1 MSRADRLLE
10 LSALLKARQETTVA
24 SLAHDLD
31 VSRRTVFR
39 DLSTL
44 REQGWQIEADT
55 GPGGGVRLDRDSGLM
70 AVKFSFDEIIGLWI
84 AARLSASVTSVLWGA
99 SARSAL
105 NKLLATLPQERRS
118 SLRRMLKRVVVG
130 QPASPAVRETLGPT
144 QAGLSRLVEQA
155 FAQGRCLG
163 FSYTDRRG
171 RQTRRTAEIHGL
183 FVELPAWYLLTIDR
197 GLGETRLFRFDRI
210 RQARLL
216 TARFDPEARDVYR
229 EWLSNNGY
237 ASSPKTSDSIDKTHL

>member
-1 MSRADRLLE
+1 MSPMSRADRLLE

-24 SLAHDLD
+24 SLAQALQ
-31 VSRRTVFR
+31 VSRRTLFR

-44 REQGWQIEADT
+44 REQGWRIEADT
-55 GPGGGVRLDRDSGLM
+55 GPGGGVRLDRESGLM

-84 AARLSASVTSVLWGA
+84 AARLSESVASVLWGA

-105 NKLLATLPQERRS
+105 NKLLATLPQARRS
-118 SLRRMLKRVVVG
+118 SLRRMLSRVVVG
-130 QPASPAVRETLGPT
+130 RPAAQAVRESLGPT

-155 FAQGRCLG
+155 FAQGRCLS

-171 RQTRRTAEIHGL
+171 RQTRRSAEVHGL
-183 FVELPAWYLLTIDR
+183 LVEVPVWYLLAVDR
-197 GLGETRLFRFDRI
+197 GLGKTRLFRFDRI

-216 TARFDPEARDVYR
+216 TARFDPEARDAYR
-229 EWLSNNGY
+229 EWLNQSGY
-237 ASSPKTSDSIDKTHL
+237 AAPSESP

>member
-1 MSRADRLLE
+1 MSPMSRLDRLLE
-10 LSALLKARQETTVA
+10 LSALLKTRQETTVA
-24 SLAHDLD
+24 ALAQSLG

-39 DLSTL
+39 DLATL
-44 REQGWQIEADT
+44 REQGWRIEADT
-55 GPGGGVRLDRDSGLM
+55 GPGGGVRLDAESGVM
-70 AVKFSFDEIIGLWI
+70 AVKFSFDEIIGLWL

-105 NKLLATLPQERRS
+105 NKLLATLPQERRR

-130 QPASPAVRETLGPT
+130 RPATPAVREGLGPT
-144 QAGLSRLVEQA
+144 QEGLPRLVEQA

-171 RQTRRTAEIHGL
+171 RQTRRIAEVHGL
-183 FVELPAWYLLTIDR
+183 LVELPAWYLLTIDR
-197 GLGETRLFRFDRI
+197 GLGETRLFRFDRVHH
-210 RQARLL
+210 ARLL

-229 EWLSNNGY
+229 EWLN
-237 ASSPKTSDSIDKTHL
+237 ASGHASPSQERDAG